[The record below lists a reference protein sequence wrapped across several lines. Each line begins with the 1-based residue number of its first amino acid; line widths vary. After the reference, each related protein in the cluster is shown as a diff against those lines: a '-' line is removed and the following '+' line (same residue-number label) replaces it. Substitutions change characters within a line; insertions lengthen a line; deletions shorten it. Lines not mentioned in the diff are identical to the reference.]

1 MKKQL
6 IWTTLLASGFLAAC
20 SQHDDATPSANEGQP
35 VSFVVNTSVARTTT
49 DLSKGLTNF
58 IVNTDVIGIYSNN
71 VDPKLDDTFTVKAA
85 GALASASG
93 TTYYFDGTS
102 QSADFYAFYP
112 STAAAYPSTEGTTQT
127 GRTFMVASDQSTLEK
142 MDATDFMTAKQT
154 VSPTNA
160 TVQLSFSHR
169 STLVKLALRDIT
181 NVQSVELGNIAPTI
195 TWTYADDQVA
205 TSGTPTSIAMYAQPA
220 ADKSMIYYAIVPA
233 QTVTAGTALVTI
245 ATTDGKT
252 YKYTPASDVTF
263 NENTQ
268 KTFSLGI
275 SNSGDNTL
283 VELSTALEA
292 QWGGQDGNTESG
304 TVEEE
309 IKQYISPLT
318 ETTAI
323 ISGLNNRTDLLSDEK
338 NPNKNSWGTVF
349 TANNTGNTGDGSK
362 FTATCTNNNGVLEV
376 KLTGASTANNAWYNR
391 TLYYYGGDTETLPVN
406 KQLKL
411 TIKAQSSVSA
421 SILVTVTA
429 RSSDNK
435 DVYLGISSN
444 GTEFKGAA
452 QLNCKTAEETF
463 ECYINAGLTA
473 TGANTS
479 TAAST
484 ANATAY
490 TYYIGF
496 AFLNTDATE
505 DAPVTYTIQ
514 DISLVEVN

>member
-1 MKKQL
+1 MKKHL

-20 SQHDDATPSANEGQP
+20 SQNDDPTPSANEGQP
-35 VSFVVNTSVARTTT
+35 VSFLVNTSVARTTT
-49 DLSKGLTNF
+49 DLSTGLTNF

-71 VDPKLDDTFTVKAA
+71 VDPKLDDTFTVKAE
-85 GALASASG
+85 GALTSVSG
-93 TTYYFDGTS
+93 KSYYFDGTG

-112 STAAAYPSTEGTTQT
+112 STAAAETSTEGATQT
-127 GRTFMVASDQSTLEK
+127 GRSFTVASDQSTLEK
-142 MDATDFMTAKQT
+142 IDATDFMTAKQT
-154 VSPTNA
+154 GSPTNA

-195 TWTYADDQVA
+195 TWTYADDKVA
-205 TSGTPTSIAMYAQPA
+205 TSGTPTSIAMYAHTA
-220 ADKSMIYYAIVPA
+220 ADNNKTYYAIVPA
-233 QTVTAGTALVTI
+233 QTVTAGKTLVTI
-245 ATTDGKT
+245 TTTDGKT
-252 YKYTPASDVTF
+252 YKYVPTSDVSF
-263 NENTQ
+263 KENTQ
-268 KTFSLGI
+268 KSMSLGT
-275 SNSGDNTL
+275 SSSGDNTL

-292 QWGGQDGNTESG
+292 QWGTQDGNSESG

-323 ISGLNNRTDLLSDEK
+323 TPGLGNRTDLLLDTK
-338 NPNKNSWGTVF
+338 NPDKNNWGTVF
-349 TANNTGNTGDGSK
+349 TAKNSSDE
-362 FTATCTNNNGVLEV
+362 TAYFAAICTNNNGVLEV
-376 KLTGASTANNAWYNR
+376 KLTNTTTTGASWYNR

-473 TGANTS
+473 TGASTS

-484 ANATAY
+484 ANTTAY
-490 TYYIGF
+490 TYYIGL
-496 AFLNTDATE
+496 AFLNTSATE
-505 DAPVTYTIQ
+505 DNPVTYTIQ
-514 DISLVEVN
+514 DISLVEAN

>member
-20 SQHDDATPSANEGQP
+20 SQNDDSTPSANEGQP

-49 DLSKGLTNF
+49 DLSTGLTNF

-71 VDPKLDDTFTVKAA
+71 VDPKLDDTFTVKAE
-85 GALASASG
+85 GALTSVSN

-154 VSPTNA
+154 ASPTNT
-160 TVQLSFSHR
+160 TVKFNFGHR
-169 STLVKLALRDIT
+169 STLVKITMRNIT

-205 TSGTPTSIAMYAQPA
+205 TSGTPTSIAMYAHTA
-220 ADKSMIYYAIVPA
+220 ADNSMIYYAIVPA

-275 SNSGDNTL
+275 SNNIL

-292 QWGGQDGNTESG
+292 QWGEQDGNAESG
-304 TVEEE
+304 TVEEIQE
-309 IKQYISPLT
+309 EPKVYVTEPTTLTQLTTGRADLKTNTESPWGYYLDSSYSGAT
-318 ETTAI
+318 LSCNEDTKAFTLQTA
-323 ISGLNNRTDLLSDEK
+323 SN
-338 NPNKNSWGTVF
+338 
-349 TANNTGNTGDGSK
+349 GNWAKS
-362 FTATCTNNNGVLEV
+362 AI
-376 KLTGASTANNAWYNR
+376 
-391 TLYYYGGDTETLPVN
+391 YYYGGTTTINTGKKYKLTLTVTSDTAS
-406 KQLKL
+406 KQLGVGLSPAAASGTKFFCIEDGTTTKTYYGL
-411 TIKAQSSVSA
+411 RGINCASVNTEISA
-421 SILVTVTA
+421 SVT
-429 RSSDNK
+429 
-435 DVYLGISSN
+435 
-444 GTEFKGAA
+444 F
-452 QLNCKTAEETF
+452 NCAYTCTQGNTSKVLPYADPEET
-463 ECYINAGLTA
+463 NVTSK
-473 TGANTS
+473 TGYVISDTS
-479 TAAST
+479 EESE
-484 ANATAY
+484 
-490 TYYIGF
+490 YYIIIYPVH
-496 AFLNTDATE
+496 ADATFT
-505 DAPVTYTIQ
+505 VQNIQ
-514 DISLVEVN
+514 MEEVVA